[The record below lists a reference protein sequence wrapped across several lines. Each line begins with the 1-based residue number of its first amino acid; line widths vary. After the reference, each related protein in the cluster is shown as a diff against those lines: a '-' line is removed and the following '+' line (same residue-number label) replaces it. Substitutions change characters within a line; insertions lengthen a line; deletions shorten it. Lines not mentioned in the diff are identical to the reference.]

1 MQGENSWIH
10 ILISFTTNN
19 LITVMLVAF
28 TLAIFFRLLIYV
40 TVKRQAWF
48 VREFEKRVYRA
59 LPALS
64 NHTDLSFFH
73 VTKNSLQKTY
83 HEIFELRRM
92 YGRRHPDQIMTV
104 NDRIFLV
111 QEGVARI
118 VMDFLRHA
126 RYLEKHHDH
135 PKFLEISKSV
145 FENNPIFGRLFGLF
159 SVSLINNVLN
169 ILPSL
174 FVIGGIFG
182 TFLGIMDGLPAL
194 GGMDV
199 TDSNASK
206 QVMDEFLMNIAFAMN
221 TSIMGILLS
230 VLMTIINTTTAP
242 ENLYYSIIN
251 RFTTAIELLWNKA
264 DHNVISAS
272 DAQFIEA
279 RSHGHGSW
287 RGFEICR
294 TIRKRP
300 SAT

>member
-1 MQGENSWIH
+1 
-10 ILISFTTNN
+10 L
-19 LITVMLVAF
+19 
-28 TLAIFFRLLIYV
+28 
-40 TVKRQAWF
+40 TVKRQSWF

-92 YGRRHPDQIMTV
+92 HGRRHPDQVMSV

-111 QEGVARI
+111 QEGIARI

-145 FENNPIFGRLFGLF
+145 FENNPVFGRLFGVF
-159 SVSLINNVLN
+159 SVSLINNILN

-182 TFLGIMDGLPAL
+182 TFLGIIDGLPAL

-199 TDSNASK
+199 TDSTASK
-206 QVMDEFLMNIAFAMN
+206 EVMDSFLMNIAFAMN
-221 TSIMGILLS
+221 SSIVGILLS

-242 ENLYYSIIN
+242 ENTYYSIVN

-264 DHNVISAS
+264 DHNIISAA

-279 RSHGHGSW
+279 RDRMDMEAGEALKFAEQ
-287 RGFEICR
+287 FER
-294 TIRKRP
+294 DHLLLNSKNFFPEYFRSQNLAHSENDQTDEDP
-300 SAT
+300 DHEDAAS